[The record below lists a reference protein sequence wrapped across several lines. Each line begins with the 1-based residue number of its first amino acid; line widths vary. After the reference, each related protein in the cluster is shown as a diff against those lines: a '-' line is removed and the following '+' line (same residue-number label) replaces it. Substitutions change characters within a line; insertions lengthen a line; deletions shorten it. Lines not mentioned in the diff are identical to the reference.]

1 MRRWL
6 LFPPGPVRN
15 PITTVVQEMDRAPDF
30 SIERLSLALSAYRP
44 KTVGGEGLRAAGVL
58 VPLFRRDGAWRLL
71 LCRRSDQLDEHRG
84 EVAFPGGRL
93 EAEDTDLRGCAL
105 REAQEEVG
113 VRPEDVTVLG
123 ALDQVNTRTGYAVS
137 PTVGTLPDDYTFTA
151 NEGEVAELLEVPMEW
166 LLEEGAIR
174 HEAVVQPD
182 GSLARRRTYAFGHHL
197 VFGATAR
204 IVADLLELLAESRD
218 VHSTEVSG

>member
-1 MRRWL
+1 MNR
-6 LFPPGPVRN
+6 V
-15 PITTVVQEMDRAPDF
+15 PDF
-30 SIERLSLALSAYRP
+30 SIERLRLALSEYRP
-44 KTVGGEGLRAAGVL
+44 KSVSSEGLRAAGVL
-58 VPLFRRDGAWRLL
+58 VPLFRRGGAWYLL
-71 LCRRSDQLDEHRG
+71 LCRRSDQLAEHRG

-93 EAEDTDLRGCAL
+93 EDGDADLRECAL

-137 PTVGTLPDDYTFTA
+137 PTVGTLPNGYAFTA
-151 NEGEVAELLEVPMEW
+151 NEREVAELLEVPMEW
-166 LLEEGAIR
+166 LLEEQSVR

-182 GSLARRRTYAFGHHL
+182 GSLARRRTYAFGPHL

-204 IVADLLELLAESRD
+204 IVTDLLGMLAQSRD
-218 VHSTEVSG
+218 VHTPEVSG